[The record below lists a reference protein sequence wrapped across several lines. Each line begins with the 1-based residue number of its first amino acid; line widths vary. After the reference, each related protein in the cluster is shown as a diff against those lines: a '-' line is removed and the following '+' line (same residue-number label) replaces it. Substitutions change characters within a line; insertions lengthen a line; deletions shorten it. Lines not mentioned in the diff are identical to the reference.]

1 MTTSQEQQSR
11 LDKVLRVIRALKAK
25 AEGTNNEAEAAAFAA
40 KAAEMMAQYGLEEAQ
55 LSVEEQSGI
64 EKDEFNDGWSISP
77 ARKHLASAVCRLYM
91 VRPILTGHKNWTLVG
106 RKHNIVMCREM
117 MEYLVN
123 TTQRL
128 SSQWK
133 RENGATEGQRTDFK
147 RGCFVR
153 LTERIGELRKQ
164 QEQAAQPKF
173 NAKGNPENLPALYQ
187 QEKSLVDRQVAVFF
201 PNLGKSRRSTV
212 HMGAAASHGY
222 AAGGSVSLNRQ
233 VGGASRGGSG
243 GGFLL
248 GKR

>member
-1 MTTSQEQQSR
+1 MGTR
-11 LDKVLRVIRALKAK
+11 LR
-25 AEGTNNEAEAAAFAA
+25 AAARWC
-40 KAAEMMAQYGLEEAQ
+40 Y
-55 LSVEEQSGI
+55 S
-64 EKDEFNDGWSISP
+64 SP
-77 ARKHLASAVCRLYM
+77 
-91 VRPILTGHKNWTLVG
+91 
-106 RKHNIVMCREM
+106 
-117 MEYLVN
+117 
-123 TTQRL
+123 
-128 SSQWK
+128 
-133 RENGATEGQRTDFK
+133 ATEGQRTDFK

-201 PNLGKSRRSTV
+201 PNLGKGRRSTV